1 MLRTAER
8 PTRRRNSRIRAVIV
22 FPVVLVGAAISVVPT
37 CGQRGPRAAS
47 PRRGPA
53 AERQGRWA
61 DSQQSWRLQQHAG
74 GPSLSEDETLGLT
87 QFGVNLVTLEPGSM
101 SSLRH
106 WHEVEDEFV
115 YVLEG
120 ELVLVDDNGEHLMAA
135 GMFAGFPAN
144 CENGHHLQN
153 RSQAR
158 ATMMVVGSR
167 RHGEDVVHYPDDDLG
182 PIRR

>member
-1 MLRTAER
+1 METKIRHVSELPTSTGVPKSVANPIKPERFVGTHQTA
-8 PTRRRNSRIRAVIV
+8 
-22 FPVVLVGAAISVVPT
+22 LGKAA
-37 CGQRGPRAAS
+37 
-47 PRRGPA
+47 
-53 AERQGRWA
+53 
-61 DSQQSWRLQQHAG
+61 
-74 GPSLSEDETLGLT
+74 GLT
-87 QFGVNLVTLEPGSM
+87 QFGVNLVMLEPGSI

-106 WHEVEDEFV
+106 WHEAEDEFV

-120 ELVLVDDNGEHLMAA
+120 EVVLVDDNGAHPMTA
-135 GMFAGFPAN
+135 GMFVGFPAN

-167 RHGEDVVHYPDDDLG
+167 RPGQDVVHYPDDDLG